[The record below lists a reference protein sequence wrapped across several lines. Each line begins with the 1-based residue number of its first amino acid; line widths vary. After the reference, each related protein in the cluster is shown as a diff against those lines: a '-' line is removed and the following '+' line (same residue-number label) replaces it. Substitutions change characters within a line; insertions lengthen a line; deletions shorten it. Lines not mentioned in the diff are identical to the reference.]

1 MKTDSA
7 EIDIYKKLKD
17 EIKSE
22 LREELKREIR
32 DELLLEMKEQL
43 NVLVKEEIETLIF
56 TERYFETRVISYIK
70 SLCYNEIHYLRML
83 NNGMVKH
90 GETLI
95 EVPQWTSGHLSVEK
109 KIDINNAKLYEE
121 YINSGMM
128 ECSFEDF
135 EAVLGFKHDSGYIN
149 WKQKSGQSYSY
160 LGIFYLYSEVI
171 TEDIYNLP
179 KSKEARFLYYIANK
193 FLRAG
198 QPIEYKKL
206 KKSFQSEIEKRNKKN
221 C

>member
-1 MKTDSA
+1 MKTDSV

-22 LREELKREIR
+22 LREELKREIK

-43 NVLVKEEIETLIF
+43 NVLVKEEIDTLIF

-90 GETLI
+90 GESLI
-95 EVPQWTSGHLSVEK
+95 EVPQWKSGVLFVK
-109 KIDINNAKLYEE
+109 NNLNVNYADLYKQ
-121 YINSGMM
+121 YTNCGMM

-135 EAVLGFKHDSGYIN
+135 EAVLDFKHDSGYIN
-149 WKQKSGQSYSY
+149 WKQKGRTTYTY
-160 LGIFYLYSEVI
+160 VGIFDLYNDILSEDIFYFSEVKL
-171 TEDIYNLP
+171 E
-179 KSKEARFLYYIANK
+179 RFLYFISNK
-193 FLRAG
+193 FLIAG
-198 QPIEYKKL
+198 KVIEYKNL
-206 KKSFQSEIEKRNKKN
+206 KNSFTKIKRKRMQS
-221 C
+221 